1 MKELV
6 REDIKNII
14 RFLKVDWKVEEFRDK
29 VADWW
34 YFSHFLKL
42 QEDFI
47 YEFRDKL
54 DINELINRE
63 LITQKRLKKLEKEE
77 LKEDKFT
84 RFEIME
90 I

>member
-1 MKELV
+1 MKESV
-6 REDIKNII
+6 KEDIKNII

-29 VADWW
+29 VVNWW
-34 YFSHFLKL
+34 YFSSHLRL

-47 YEFRDKL
+47 YEFKDKL
-54 DINELINRE
+54 DIEILINRE
-63 LITQKRLKKLEKEE
+63 LITQKRLKELEKEE